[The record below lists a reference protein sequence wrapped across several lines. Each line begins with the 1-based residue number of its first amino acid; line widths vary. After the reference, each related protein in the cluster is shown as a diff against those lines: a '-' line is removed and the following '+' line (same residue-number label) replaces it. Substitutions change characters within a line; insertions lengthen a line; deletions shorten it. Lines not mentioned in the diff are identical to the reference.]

1 MAPHHLTDQTLPSL
15 FAMLPEQAPSIDAQS
30 ERAEYWRALCALSK
44 LCLQPTLFETL
55 VIRLTAKLELL
66 CSLSASLGA
75 SPGETTRVEEA
86 EHSAAYAHA
95 LLLTLANTL
104 SVKVTKERPDPDVPK
119 YVDRL
124 LPHLFRLFL
133 EAAVTGEQRIMEDQ
147 RLLRVGARIVKL
159 VVEALSVEY
168 VMHPL
173 HARTFTTPH
182 RQQQKFIDGVGAAF
196 LHGQVK
202 AVTGGGFPSLTEEFR
217 PTHVSIIARLFWPR
231 Y

>member
-1 MAPHHLTDQTLPSL
+1 
-15 FAMLPEQAPSIDAQS
+15 MLPEQAPSIDAQS

-44 LCLQPTLFETL
+44 LCVQPTLFETL

-66 CSLSASLGA
+66 CSLSVSLGV
-75 SPGETTRVEEA
+75 SRGETTRVEEA
-86 EHSAAYAHA
+86 ERNAAYAHA

-104 SVKVTKERPDPDVPK
+104 SGKVTKARPDPDVPK

-133 EAAVTGEQRIMEDQ
+133 EAAVTSEQRVLEDQ

-168 VMHPL
+168 VIYLL

-182 RQQQKFIDGVGAAF
+182 RQQQKLIDGVDAAL

-202 AVTGGGFPSLTEEFR
+202 AITGGEFPSSTEEFR
-217 PTHVSIIARLFWPR
+217 PTHVSIIPRLFWSR